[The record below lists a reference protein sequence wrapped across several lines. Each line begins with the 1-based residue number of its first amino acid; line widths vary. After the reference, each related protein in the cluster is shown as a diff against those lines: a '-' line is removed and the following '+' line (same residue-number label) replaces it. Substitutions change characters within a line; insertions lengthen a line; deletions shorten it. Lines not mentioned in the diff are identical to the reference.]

1 MIINEDF
8 FDETEIEV
16 EQHDINDENYDYVFE
31 LHCGDFIPGNNRMMN
46 YGNELISGCVTRL
59 QSLLNNL

>member
-16 EQHDINDENYDYVFE
+16 EQHDIKDEHYDYVFE
-31 LHCGDFIPGNNRMMN
+31 LHCGDFILGNKMMN
-46 YGNELISGCVTRL
+46 AGNEFISCCVTRL